1 MIVYV
6 IGAYD
11 AGNALHAVK
20 VGVTSNLERRLD
32 MLQTAQFYELRV
44 LSAWDAK
51 SKAVAYRVESNV
63 HHILRRER
71 IRGEW
76 FKKRSLER
84 IRGAIKTELKTAL
97 PAIHEAPEGGVRRL
111 AEVKREERDAEI
123 AADLAALAELRQH
136 GLAA

>member
-20 VGVTSNLERRLD
+20 VGVTSNLERRLN

-51 SKAVAYRVESNV
+51 SKAVAFRVESNV
-63 HHILRRER
+63 HHILRRDR

-76 FKKRSLER
+76 FKKRALEG
-84 IRGAIKTELKTAL
+84 IRGAIKTELKAAL
-97 PAIHEAPEGGVRRL
+97 PKIHEAADAGMRRP
-111 AEVKREERDAEI
+111 AEVRREERDAEI
-123 AADLAALAELRQH
+123 AADMAALAELRQR